1 MSVIARLVCSFALVL
16 VAATAQAQNKVPG
29 ERALEALVKSSL
41 LTFNDANV
49 TDNYTVLH
57 AKLSQPFRLKYPPE
71 KLAET
76 FKVFRD
82 KRIDFD
88 IIAALKPVYDPAPKV
103 NDDGK
108 LLVEGHFD
116 PENGHVAFELDFIP
130 SDGEWKLIRLNVKVN
145 PKKP

>member
-1 MSVIARLVCSFALVL
+1 MLVIRRLVCSLVL
-16 VAATAQAQNKVPG
+16 ILLATGAQAQNKVPG
-29 ERALEALVKSSL
+29 ERALEALIKSSL

-49 TDNYTVLH
+49 TNNYTVLH
-57 AKLSQPFRLKYPPE
+57 AKLSQPFRIKYPAD

-76 FKVFRD
+76 FKVFRE

-88 IIAALKPVYDPAPKV
+88 IIAALKPVYDPEPKV
-103 NDDGK
+103 DGDGK

-116 PENGHVAFELDFIP
+116 PGSALVAFELDFIP

-145 PKKP
+145 PK

>member
-1 MSVIARLVCSFALVL
+1 MSVIARLVCSFFLVL

-49 TDNYTVLH
+49 TNNYTVLH
-57 AKLSQPFRLKYPPE
+57 AKLSQPFRIKYPPE

-82 KRIDFD
+82 KNIDFD
-88 IIAALKPVYDPAPKV
+88 IIAGLKPVYDPAPQV
-103 NDDGK
+103 DDNGK
-108 LLVEGHFD
+108 LLVEGYFD
-116 PENGHVAFELDFIP
+116 PEKARVAFELDYIP

-145 PKKP
+145 PR

>member
-16 VAATAQAQNKVPG
+16 VAATAQAQNRVPG

-41 LTFNDANV
+41 MSFNDANV

-57 AKLSQPFRLKYPPE
+57 AKLSQPFRIKYPPE

-88 IIAALKPVYDPAPKV
+88 VISALKPVYDPEPKV
-103 NDDGK
+103 DDDGK
-108 LLVEGHFD
+108 LIVEGYFD
-116 PENGHVAFELDFIP
+116 PEHARVAFELDFIP

-145 PKKP
+145 PR